1 MAGNEFSPIARVTS
15 PAASPFSSACASGTE
30 RASRDRA
37 PGFRFGAWHPDWM
50 LLRDALGACIRR
62 ARLDRGRSLGEVAEQ
77 AGVSLSHLSA
87 DSIPDG

>member
-1 MAGNEFSPIARVTS
+1 MAGRDFADCQRDLTGGIRSGGHAPNLKPGALSRLARSVS
-15 PAASPFSSACASGTE
+15 EAHAL
-30 RASRDRA
+30 R
-37 PGFRFGAWHPDWM
+37 M

-87 DSIPDG
+87 DNIPDG